1 MGRQIDK
8 MTVNTQHMTSNLEKI
23 PEQVETAI
31 THKLDEYGRRS
42 FGIIQKLEESSLQ
55 NNAELE
61 RIVSDLFV

>member
-1 MGRQIDK
+1 MSRQIHE
-8 MTVNTQHMTSNLEKI
+8 MTVNTQYMTSNLEKL

-55 NNAELE
+55 KNAELE
-61 RIVSDLFV
+61 RIVSDSFI